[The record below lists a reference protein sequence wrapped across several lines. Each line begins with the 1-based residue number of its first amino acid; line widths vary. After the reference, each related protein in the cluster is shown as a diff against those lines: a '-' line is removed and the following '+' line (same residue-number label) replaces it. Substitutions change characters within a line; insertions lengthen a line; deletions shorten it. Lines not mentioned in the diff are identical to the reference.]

1 MSKTINRISKSRFNA
16 LTFSKHPM
24 ASITGIE
31 YEYYADEAE
40 NVLGVLVLDVTDRD
54 WNLVV
59 LGRDERGAFRGID
72 VEISIGHRE
81 EALKSLFNKLI
92 SYAETGQAVFPQG
105 EARKKK
111 NEIFE
116 PKVPP
121 ERLHP
126 HFVVLK
132 DGEGYSPAKG
142 IIQEIAYVFVDLDG
156 NFIEQFQTTGFDA
169 RLWELYLYAYLHEE
183 LFGLEGR
190 TPPDFMC
197 VKGRVPIHIECATVG
212 PSPEFDIDVPPRSP
226 EEAETLLRD
235 YMPIKFGSVLYS
247 KLSKEY
253 WTLPHVQNHPLIF
266 AVHDFHMNDSMIWS
280 SSAMC
285 TYLYGMRW
293 RSTPLWDAAGNPLIA
308 TEKVGQH
315 TYGGKTIPSGFFF
328 QEKSEYVSAVL
339 LSNSATIAKFNRIGM
354 LAGFGSPRVKMIRSG
369 TCHNHSPGARG
380 PAKFSVEVEL
390 GKYEETW
397 AQGLSMY
404 HNPNA
409 RYPIDMD
416 MFPTIAHHFLEGNML
431 RSLIPDFFPYSSRT
445 IILTPRENGR
455 SS

>member
-1 MSKTINRISKSRFNA
+1 
-16 LTFSKHPM
+16 M
-24 ASITGIE
+24 ASLTGID

-54 WNLVV
+54 WNWVV
-59 LGRDERGAFRGID
+59 LGRDERGAFRAID
-72 VEISIGHRE
+72 VEVSIGPRE
-81 EALKSLFNKLI
+81 EALQSLFIKLM
-92 SYAETGQAVFPQG
+92 SHAETGQTVFPQG
-105 EARKKK
+105 DVGKKK
-111 NEIFE
+111 NAILE

-126 HFVVLK
+126 HFLMLK

-142 IIQEIAYVFVDLDG
+142 IIQEIASVFVDLDG

-169 RLWELYLYAYLHEE
+169 RLWELYLYAYLHEA
-183 LFGLEGR
+183 LFIIEEE
-190 TPPDFMC
+190 TPPDFTC
-197 VKGRVPIHIECATVG
+197 VKGPVPIHIECATVG
-212 PSPEFDIDVPPRSP
+212 PNPEFDVDVPPRSP
-226 EEAETLLRD
+226 EEAETLLTD

-253 WTLPHVQNHPLIF
+253 WKLPHVQNHPLIF
-266 AVHDFHMNDSMIWS
+266 AVHDFHINDSMIWS
-280 SSAMC
+280 SPAMY

-293 RSTPLWDAAGNPLIA
+293 RSTPFWDAKGNPLVVA
-308 TEKVGQH
+308 EKVDQH
-315 TYGGKTIPSGFFF
+315 AYGGKTIPSGFFF

-339 LSNSATIAKFNRIGM
+339 FSNSGTISKFNRMGK

-369 TCHNHSPGARG
+369 TCHDHSPGARG
-380 PAKFSVEVEL
+380 PANFAVEIEPE
-390 GKYEETW
+390 GYEETW

-409 RYPIDMD
+409 EHPVDAD
-416 MFPTIAHHFLEGNML
+416 LFPTIAHHFLEGDKL
-431 RSLIPDFFPYSSRT
+431 RSLIPDFLPYSSQT
-445 IILTPRENGR
+445 LILTPGENGR